1 MISRAQAIGFWLAAL
16 GAVAA
21 LALPV
26 STEAAPQIASR
37 PGLLVATVATA
48 VLFALA
54 PRWPNFAAAFGIV
67 GAALGCA
74 VTLILLADKDIAGYA
89 GWGFWLLTLA
99 TWLGAALGVT
109 VLTALRPIDKT
120 VRRLQDLAIPLLF
133 GAFLIYLWEVV
144 VRGFGVSPVLMP
156 SPSSTA
162 QRIFH
167 SLPTL
172 GEDFVQ
178 TFVRSVLSGYAIGC
192 GLGFAVAVV
201 AYRFDFLERG
211 LLPLGNFVSALPIV
225 GIAPIMVMWF
235 GFDWPSKAAV
245 VAVMCFF
252 PMLVNTLA
260 GLAAAGSIERDLM
273 RSYGAPPRQTLLKL
287 QSAGGHA
294 LHLQRAEDQ
303 FDARFDRRDRRRVLR
318 HAAARHRLSHFH
330 RGGAHV
336 ARHGVGGNRAG
347 RGFRNGVLRGRR
359 AGRARDDVLAPV
371 VPVLKTRQF
380 EILWREE
387 R

>member
-192 GLGFAVAVV
+192 G
-201 AYRFDFLERG
+201 
-211 LLPLGNFVSALPIV
+211 
-225 GIAPIMVMWF
+225 
-235 GFDWPSKAAV
+235 
-245 VAVMCFF
+245 
-252 PMLVNTLA
+252 A
-260 GLAAAGSIERDLM
+260 GLCRRRRRLPVRLSRARAPAARQFRL
-273 RSYGAPPRQTLLKL
+273 GA
-287 QSAGGHA
+287 A
-294 LHLQRAEDQ
+294 
-303 FDARFDRRDRRRVLR
+303 DRRHRADHGDVVRLR
-318 HAAARHRLSHFH
+318 LAVE
-330 RGGAHV
+330 G
-336 ARHGVGGNRAG
+336 G
-347 RGFRNGVLRGRR
+347 RGRG
-359 AGRARDDVLAPV
+359 DVASS
-371 VPVLKTRQF
+371 RC
-380 EILWREE
+380 W
-387 R
+387 